1 MLMLISTCRDVDV
14 DIMVPAIDCSAAI
27 ELQKGSAAV
36 ELQKGRKAKE
46 EEKSEK
52 GMQLQG
58 PVPHEASTI
67 VVPSCIK
74 EDVEQLFEIHRRMDD
89 YELRHTLVGLDVGN
103 V

>member
-1 MLMLISTCRDVDV
+1 MPTFTERIAHVCCYQR
-14 DIMVPAIDCSAAI
+14 
-27 ELQKGSAAV
+27 
-36 ELQKGRKAKE
+36 
-46 EEKSEK
+46 
-52 GMQLQG
+52 

-74 EDVEQLFEIHRRMDD
+74 EDAEQLFEIHKRMDD